1 MTLSFLLTFLLFV
14 SRKCRYPSCH
24 TDKAV
29 HSARLHEGGGSVGTL
44 SIKWVDE
51 IKQQR
56 VGDHISSNAKFTIK
70 PETNQSG
77 TETTRKPSCGV
88 INQIADK

>member
-1 MTLSFLLTFLLFV
+1 MTLSFLLAFLLFV
-14 SRKCRYPSCH
+14 SRKCRNPSCH
-24 TDKAV
+24 TDKTV
-29 HSARLHEGGGSVGTL
+29 HSARLREGGGSVGTL

-70 PETNQSG
+70 PEANQSD
-77 TETTRKPSCGV
+77 TEKTRKTNCSV

>member
-1 MTLSFLLTFLLFV
+1 MTLSFLLAFLLFV
-14 SRKCRYPSCH
+14 SRKFRNPSCH

-29 HSARLHEGGGSVGTL
+29 HLARSREGGGSAGTL

-56 VGDHISSNAKFTIK
+56 LGGDHISSKAKFTIK

-77 TETTRKPSCGV
+77 NRENKG
-88 INQIADK
+88 D